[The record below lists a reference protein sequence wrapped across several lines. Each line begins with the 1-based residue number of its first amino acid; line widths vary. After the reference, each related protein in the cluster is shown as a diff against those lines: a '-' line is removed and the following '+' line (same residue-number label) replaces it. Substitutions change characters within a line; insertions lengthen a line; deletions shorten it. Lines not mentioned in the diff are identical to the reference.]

1 MCLALVSG
9 SLFFRG
15 TGTGVS
21 PVCRL
26 HDSHGRDARATTLET
41 PWPPHFVSL
50 STCRAREWLNKY
62 PGRENSEH
70 SIVESRDSWI
80 VLREENGSPS
90 PRGRGPGV
98 RGKRPSHGGARM
110 SSTCDS
116 ADAIWLVPFR
126 ISNLRLCQRSL
137 TSTWHTVTEN
147 QRPPVLRPM
156 AAAVRSSN
164 RLSPAPRLY

>member
-70 SIVESRDSWI
+70 SIVESQIAGLFSA
-80 VLREENGSPS
+80 
-90 PRGRGPGV
+90 
-98 RGKRPSHGGARM
+98 KR
-110 SSTCDS
+110 
-116 ADAIWLVPFR
+116 
-126 ISNLRLCQRSL
+126 
-137 TSTWHTVTEN
+137 TVHLLPEGEG
-147 QRPPVLRPM
+147 LG
-156 AAAVRSSN
+156 
-164 RLSPAPRLY
+164 